1 MEGASLQENRM
12 MEEAGR
18 SVPHAIPPGLEE
30 VFEIRPP
37 SVPREANAIVDE
49 RMGGCIGY
57 AYEGARGVWHI
68 YNYLGDVVAMEEL
81 PLEEPLI
88 DPLDVLI
95 VGGVVLKIGRL
106 GWVARKRVVTGAAA
120 TGAAMMQRFA
130 RLLTQK
136 LLSPSAKQLKFTET
150 AARHMLEPGRY
161 VPLHIL
167 SAAIRFGA
175 RKADP
180 QGVKGLFMYRA
191 EMLKLRKTK
200 VMINGRSEVRYIP
213 QKYNLEVV
221 VRESDWIIT
230 HFLYK

>member
-1 MEGASLQENRM
+1 MQKAQET
-12 MEEAGR
+12 EDAGR
-18 SVPHAIPPGLEE
+18 PIQHAIPPGVED

-37 SVPREANAIVDE
+37 SVPKAANAIVDE

-95 VGGVVLKIGRL
+95 IGGAVLKIGRW
-106 GWVARKRVVTGAAA
+106 GWMARKKAAAAA
-120 TGAAMMQRFA
+120 TATSAAMMQRFA
-130 RLLTQK
+130 RLLTAK
-136 LLSPSAKQLKFTET
+136 LLSPSPRQLKFTET
-150 AARHMLEPGRY
+150 AAKHMSESGRY

-221 VRESDWIIT
+221 VRESDWTIT